1 MWGPARIGCI
11 IHFLCN
17 IPAGMMV
24 DALVIYTQVDA
35 LGDIYD
41 VIPYDKSFKQG
52 MQFLGFGVRCPGK
65 AAMAI

>member
-1 MWGPARIGCI
+1 
-11 IHFLCN
+11 
-17 IPAGMMV
+17 MMV

-41 VIPYDKSFKQG
+41 VIPYGKSFKQG
-52 MQFLGFGVRCPGK
+52 MLFLGFGVRCPGK